1 MKHGN
6 ETNQIIGIALEH
18 NGGELA
24 RPFVEK
30 ANATYPVLVDEEG
43 LTSSRLGF
51 KAVPNGVL
59 VDEAGIIR
67 WEKYGGFSIEN
78 EADVEV
84 VRRFFAGEE
93 IEPQLQPEAAYELSD
108 ETVREIDALVQRGHE
123 LAASDQ
129 VAGAVEQWRRALHK
143 DPENLVIRKQIWA
156 AEHPEKF
163 HPTIDWDWQKVQL
176 KQEREDEIAQG
187 VCGPDGCPLPGFG

>member
-1 MKHGN
+1 MAV
-6 ETNQIIGIALEH
+6 ALEH

-30 ANATYPVLVDEEG
+30 AHATFPVLVDEEG

-59 VDEAGIIR
+59 VDEAGMIR
-67 WEKYGGFSIEN
+67 WEKYGGFSVEN
-78 EADVEV
+78 DEDVEV

-93 IEPQLQPEAAYELSD
+93 IEPRIQPDAAYVLSD
-108 ETVREIDALVQRGHE
+108 ETAREIDTLVQQGHE
-123 LAASDQ
+123 LIANGQTAE
-129 VAGAVEQWRRALHK
+129 AVDHWRRALHQ

-156 AEHPEKF
+156 AEQPEKF

-176 KQEREDEIAQG
+176 KQEREEEIAQG

>member
-1 MKHGN
+1 M
-6 ETNQIIGIALEH
+6 IC
-18 NGGELA
+18 
-24 RPFVEK
+24 
-30 ANATYPVLVDEEG
+30 
-43 LTSSRLGF
+43 
-51 KAVPNGVL
+51 
-59 VDEAGIIR
+59 
-67 WEKYGGFSIEN
+67 WEKYGGFSVEN
-78 EADVEV
+78 EEDVEV

-93 IEPQLQPEAAYELSD
+93 IEPRLQPEAAYELND